1 MLLFASKN
9 LVRKISKSI
18 FFMILGGFPSR
29 VLLPEIASVYSTLDS
44 NSVVTLLAIVE
55 KHIDSLEKG
64 AAVRQQSVFQDFFLR
79 ALAFRE
85 EHPDIDAASATEI
98 ETATCNAMVQLAL
111 RLPEASLR

>member
-1 MLLFASKN
+1 M
-9 LVRKISKSI
+9 VRQVWRI
-18 FFMILGGFPSR
+18 FFSCSLGGFPSR

-44 NSVVTLLAIVE
+44 SSVVTLLAIVE

-64 AAVRQQSVFQDFFLR
+64 AAVRKQSVFQDFFLR

-111 RLPEASLR
+111 RLPEASLRCKNGTK